1 MAEEKPREEWLYLGQ
16 RQPSLTSKPIHVF
29 RDASGQDMIF
39 QKAPKGAIPGCWYSV
54 QVSRTAEGVSFFP
67 TTARFLRQHQ
77 DIEERQRMFADHSA
91 TVTAARARNIAADN
105 QLDDMTLEQIRQR
118 MRMLPTPQR
127 RALLAV
133 VLERLGV

>member
-1 MAEEKPREEWLYLGQ
+1 
-16 RQPSLTSKPIHVF
+16 
-29 RDASGQDMIF
+29 
-39 QKAPKGAIPGCWYSV
+39 
-54 QVSRTAEGVSFFP
+54 
-67 TTARFLRQHQ
+67 
-77 DIEERQRMFADHSA
+77 MFADHSA